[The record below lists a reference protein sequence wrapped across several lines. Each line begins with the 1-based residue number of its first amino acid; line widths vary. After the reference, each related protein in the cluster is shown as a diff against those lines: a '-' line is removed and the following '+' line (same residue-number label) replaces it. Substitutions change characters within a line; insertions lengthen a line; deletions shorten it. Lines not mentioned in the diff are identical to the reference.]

1 MFIGDQDAAKNVRF
15 LKHLRITH
23 VLNTAEGQDEN
34 LVDLSAA
41 HYEGTGI
48 EYKVPIQSLC
58 MVKLIGLISKSKET
72 NHFLRSI
79 TEISC
84 QGFLM
89 WDSAWFDVSPFI
101 DEAVDFITSS
111 IDVAGGRCLVNCQV
125 YFM

>member
-48 EYKVPIQSLC
+48 EYKVHTERLHYR
-58 MVKLIGLISKSKET
+58 SKS
-72 NHFLRSI
+72 FLNL